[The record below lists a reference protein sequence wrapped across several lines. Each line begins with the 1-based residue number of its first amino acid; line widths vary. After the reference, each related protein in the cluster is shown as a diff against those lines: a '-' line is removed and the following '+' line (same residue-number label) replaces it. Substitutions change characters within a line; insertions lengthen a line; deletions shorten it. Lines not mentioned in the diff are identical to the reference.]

1 MRFQRSAV
9 NALQEASEAYLV
21 ELFQDS
27 ILATIHG
34 KRVTL
39 QAKDMALA
47 RRLRRE
53 SSWSIRSL

>member
-27 ILATIHG
+27 IMATIHG

-39 QAKDMALA
+39 QVKDMALA

-53 SSWSIRSL
+53 NAWAIRSL